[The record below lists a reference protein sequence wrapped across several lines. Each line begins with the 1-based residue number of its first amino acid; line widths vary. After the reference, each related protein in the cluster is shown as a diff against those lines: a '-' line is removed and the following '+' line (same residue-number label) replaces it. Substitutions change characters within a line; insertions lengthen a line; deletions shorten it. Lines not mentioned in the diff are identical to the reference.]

1 MPSPEESFERKVLP
15 PGLGARARLAEGLT
29 GPSPSPAIVLSA
41 LLGSKHP
48 GVRTGGRN
56 TTARR
61 PRRTTGC
68 GEALGRG
75 LPPGRPPSL
84 LPHRCSRLTE
94 SWASRPP
101 WLLRSRRHLRV
112 QLPALRYL
120 PNRWGGYGCGKAGL
134 LAWLEGTS
142 PAPSAAIREKCPA
155 HLQQ

>member
-1 MPSPEESFERKVLP
+1 MNEKSFLRVWGP
-15 PGLGARARLAEGLT
+15 RAQPAEGLT

-41 LLGSKHP
+41 RLGSKHP

-56 TTARR
+56 HHSAASTENNRLREAR
-61 PRRTTGC
+61 
-68 GEALGRG
+68 GRG

-120 PNRWGGYGCGKAGL
+120 LNLRGGYGCGRAGL
-134 LAWLEGTS
+134 LARLEDTS
-142 PAPSAAIREKCPA
+142 PAPSAAITQKCPA
-155 HLQQ
+155 HREQ